1 MDELTTHLASVG
13 YNPMDI
19 VEMRGQFT
27 RRGGIF
33 HVYSPE
39 ADRPAR
45 MELFGDEIES
55 IRKFEPDSQRSSTAI
70 DEPSLLPLT
79 ETPISQDSL
88 AAVHLRLTGSRLDA
102 GDDPE
107 LLDRA
112 LTAGGVSVFP
122 GWEFFCP
129 VAGADRTLFD
139 LFPKVQVFLE
149 EPAMIHNQLDRWW
162 NKVEQRH
169 ERSGIGTLITPGDIY
184 LSPDELLAKISIL
197 PGLEMDQLGA
207 VDVLDEDVNSMD
219 EIAFSSRPT
228 LRFHGSI
235 PAFLQ
240 QIKSLAEQETRMLL
254 VAPNHGEVERLA
266 GLLREYGQP
275 YRLGSRAPAPGG
287 EQAYD
292 ESSHLAGDFRTPVIV
307 QSAISSGV
315 SLPECNLVLFG
326 ANDFSDEADVAARPS
341 RERPSQRQPLSSPI
355 FAT

>member
-1 MDELTTHLASVG
+1 M
-13 YNPMDI
+13 
-19 VEMRGQFT
+19 
-27 RRGGIF
+27 
-33 HVYSPE
+33 
-39 ADRPAR
+39 
-45 MELFGDEIES
+45 
-55 IRKFEPDSQRSSTAI
+55 IR
-70 DEPSLLPLT
+70 
-79 ETPISQDSL
+79 
-88 AAVHLRLTGSRLDA
+88 
-102 GDDPE
+102 
-107 LLDRA
+107 
-112 LTAGGVSVFP
+112 
-122 GWEFFCP
+122 
-129 VAGADRTLFD
+129 
-139 LFPKVQVFLE
+139 
-149 EPAMIHNQLDRWW
+149 NQLDRWW

-184 LSPDELLAKISIL
+184 LSPDELLAKISVL

-326 ANDFSDEADVAARPS
+326 ANDFSDEADVAARPI
-341 RERPSQRQPLSSPI
+341 PTKGQVKDGCVCL
-355 FAT
+355 